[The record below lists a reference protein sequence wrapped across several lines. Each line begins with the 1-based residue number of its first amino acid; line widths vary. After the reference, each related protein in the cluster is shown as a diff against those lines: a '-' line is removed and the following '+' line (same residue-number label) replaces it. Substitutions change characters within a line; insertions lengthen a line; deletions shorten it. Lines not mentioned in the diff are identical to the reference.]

1 MMFLT
6 QSKFRAFLLNLIVF
20 AGLLWSA
27 PTASA
32 CRCAGGSQ
40 KGVFQR
46 AQKQATAIF
55 VGRAVEVT
63 NGFTRGEF
71 PGWRV
76 KLKLEKYWKGQ
87 LTDEVVVFTGPSNCA
102 AHFAVG
108 EEYLVL
114 AYVPDGKDHL
124 YTSLCMQTGLVRY
137 SRANLKRLG
146 KSKRRPSAKHN
157 NSLDRSPDES
167 GCFLT

>member
-1 MMFLT
+1 M
-6 QSKFRAFLLNLIVF
+6 LNLIVF
-20 AGLLWSA
+20 AGLLCLA
-27 PTASA
+27 QTASA
-32 CRCAGGSQ
+32 CLCAGGSQ
-40 KGVFQR
+40 KDVFQQV
-46 AQKQATAIF
+46 QKQATAIF

-76 KLKLEKYWKGQ
+76 KLKVEKYWKGQ
-87 LTDEVVVFTGPSNCA
+87 LTDEVIVFTGPNDCA

-108 EEYLVL
+108 DEYLVL

-124 YTSLCMQTGLVRY
+124 YTDVCMQTGLVRY

-146 KSKRRPSAKHN
+146 KSKRLP
-157 NSLDRSPDES
+157 
-167 GCFLT
+167 